1 MADRTDDF
9 RHLEEQMYTMGK
21 FFSEYFRR
29 AMAPPGKGLDFSLLE
44 LKGLGAFMEPGREYT
59 MGELSTNARLPMPHM
74 TRVINRFEERQMI
87 QRQRDER
94 DRRIVKV
101 RLTAT
106 GRKILRRFFAS
117 RMGEIENTLGKLS
130 HDDQRELL
138 AAFEKALTILMK
150 IQR

>member
-1 MADRTDDF
+1 MADMTDDF

-29 AMAPPGKGLDFSLLE
+29 AMSLPGKGLDFSLLE
-44 LKGLGAFMEPGREYT
+44 LKGLGAFVDSSREYT
-59 MGELSTNARLPMPHM
+59 MGELSANAHLPMPHM
-74 TRVINRFEERQMI
+74 TRVINCFEERQMVH
-87 QRQRDER
+87 RHRDAR

-101 RLTAT
+101 RLTSQ

-117 RMGEIENTLGKLS
+117 RMAEIENTLGKLS
-130 HDDQRELL
+130 RDDQQELFASL
-138 AAFEKALTILMK
+138 EKALEILMK